1 MSGHHE
7 KPPQTKAAKYITIGI
22 IVLTILMFIIAFHPF
37 GTIIT
42 SDFPENE
49 VVVAV
54 SLPFEGEMAEFGV
67 EYMRGIE
74 LAIEDINNAGGIRG
88 VPIRAEYY
96 DNKGNVTLAKEQ
108 FKEIKEKGI

>member
-7 KPPQTKAAKYITIGI
+7 KPPQTKASKYITWGI
-22 IVLTILMFIIAFHPF
+22 IILTVIMFIVAFHPF

-42 SDFPENE
+42 TPFPEDE

-54 SLPFEGEMAEFGV
+54 SLPFQGEMADFGV

-74 LAIEDINNAGGIRG
+74 LAVEDINEEGGIRG
-88 VPIRAEYY
+88 VPVRVE
-96 DNKGNVTLAKEQ
+96 
-108 FKEIKEKGI
+108 